1 MFTRKRTL
9 HACWRSVAA
18 RACPHCLAGRAL
30 SAEVLPWG
38 KPSDGNQG
46 TDEGGNEVGERKM
59 HAPCGAG
66 LVSAFGQAGE
76 RGGTAAT
83 GASWEEAVARLGE
96 ELRQRRYSLGTV
108 RVYVFHVRRFAA
120 FCEAVPVEELTGRH
134 AQRFL
139 RFLAVD
145 GKFSISTR
153 NLACNALLFFFRHV
167 LGRSM
172 CEGKGAE
179 RRKRPT
185 PTPLVLSRE
194 EIDGLLGR
202 LDRPFDLIVKL
213 LYGCGL
219 RLCEC
224 LNMRLHSLDISAGTL
239 SIPGRRGRKDRQVPL
254 PKSILP
260 ELRDHVEG
268 LRGLHRR
275 DLARG
280 YDGVFLLAAT
290 EKTPAAFAKSFE
302 WQWLFPAPRLTRE
315 RDSGHLRRYHLHQ
328 SLVQKALRRAVH
340 EAGLDKRA
348 TPHTFRHSYASH
360 LLQNN
365 FDVRTVQTLLGH
377 GDVRTTMI
385 YARTVRCRSL
395 DEAESPLDL

>member
-1 MFTRKRTL
+1 MRVQK
-9 HACWRSVAA
+9 AV
-18 RACPHCLAGRAL
+18 
-30 SAEVLPWG
+30 
-38 KPSDGNQG
+38 
-46 TDEGGNEVGERKM
+46 
-59 HAPCGAG
+59 APCGAG
-66 LVSAFGQAGE
+66 QVSALGQELTGAGE
-76 RGGTAAT
+76 RGGATAT
-83 GASWEEAVARLGE
+83 GCPWEEKVARLGE
-96 ELRQRRYSLGTV
+96 ELRHRRYSAGTL

-134 AQRFL
+134 AREFL
-139 RFLAVD
+139 RFLAEE
-145 GKFSISTR
+145 GKFSVSTR

-167 LGRSM
+167 LGKNIVEGDGAVRQKRRS
-172 CEGKGAE
+172 
-179 RRKRPT
+179 

-202 LDRPFDLIVKL
+202 LSRPFDLIVKL

-224 LNMRLHSLDISAGTL
+224 LNLRLRSLDFAAGTL
-239 SIPGRRGRKDRQVPL
+239 SIPGRGGRDDRKVPL

-268 LRGLHRR
+268 LRGLHQR

-280 YDGVFLLAAT
+280 FDGVFLFSAA
-290 EKTPAAFAKSFE
+290 EGSHAASARSFD

-328 SLVQKALRRAVH
+328 SVVQKAVRRAVG
-340 EAGLDKRA
+340 EAGLGKRA
-348 TPHTFRHSYASH
+348 TPQTFRHSYASH

-365 FDVRTVQTLLGH
+365 FDVRAIQALLGH

-385 YARTVRCRSL
+385 YARTVKCRTL
-395 DEAESPLDL
+395 AEAKSPLDL

>member
-1 MFTRKRTL
+1 MYAKSRCASAPPIVL
-9 HACWRSVAA
+9 
-18 RACPHCLAGRAL
+18 PRAL
-30 SAEVLPWG
+30 SWEVPPG
-38 KPSDGNQG
+38 GEPGDGSG
-46 TDEGGNEVGERKM
+46 GADEGGNEVGELKTEGS
-59 HAPCGAG
+59 CGMG
-66 LVSAFGQAGE
+66 QFLAFSQAGK
-76 RGGTAAT
+76 GGGAAAT
-83 GASWEEAVARLGE
+83 GSWWEEAVARLGE
-96 ELRQRRYSLGTV
+96 ELRQRRYSPGTL
-108 RVYVFHVRRFAA
+108 RVYVFHLRRFAA
-120 FCEAVPVEELTGRH
+120 FCEAVPVEDLAGRH
-134 AQRFL
+134 AQEFL
-139 RFLAVD
+139 RFLAVE
-145 GKFSISTR
+145 GKFSTSTR

-172 CEGKGAE
+172 YEGKGAQ
-179 RRKRPT
+179 RQKRPT
-185 PTPLVLSRE
+185 PTPLVLSRK

-202 LDRPFDLIVKL
+202 LSRPFDLIVKL

-224 LNMRLHSLDISAGTL
+224 LNLRLRSLDVAAGTL
-239 SIPGRRGRKDRQVPL
+239 SIPGRRGRQDRQVPL
-254 PKSILP
+254 PRSILP

-280 YDGVFLLAAT
+280 YDGVFLLSAT
-290 EKTPAAFAKSFE
+290 EKSHASHAKSLD

-328 SLVQKALRRAVH
+328 SLVQKAIRRAVA
-340 EAGLDKRA
+340 EAGLGKRA

-395 DEAESPLDL
+395 AEAESPLDL